1 MPERR
6 EQPADVPLLRE
17 MGEELH
23 RLFLAQE
30 RGRALPG
37 MRSRR
42 GFAAFN
48 ARVIV
53 ALVALL
59 LVAAA
64 VALADGL
71 LSGAPVTPPYR
82 TQPTKDD
89 GAPIG
94 ASATLL
100 ALSVPDPAGGLPWG
114 LRMLSTTRGVGCL
127 QYGRLYDGQLGV
139 LGEDGAFGDDHRFHA
154 LSAQDAVFGSDG
166 CAPLDAGG
174 RLFMAVQSQAVPAS
188 AYPQGCIP
196 RVDHDQGARD
206 PGDPGLALCPIKDGR
221 ALFYGALGPDVE
233 SIAYSL
239 RTHSETVREPGR
251 YRDFTITR
259 SVYAFDGPTVTVPT
273 VGPQGAYLIV
283 AEQLPGAPSDTF
295 GPGAP
300 NGSATLPRGLYQP
313 IRAIT
318 YRDGVVCHIGATLD
332 RDNRGRPCT
341 PIGMVALTRPAPA
354 QVRAPLSARILY
366 DHRDPPLRP
375 EDVVRVSFV
384 ARAPITSAASYY
396 AIAMRFP
403 CRGGSGGSTIDED
416 VPAGRR
422 LTFTLGMSAG
432 PPGSKPCPG
441 VYSGEVLYGDR
452 STHLPFLGGGLVV
465 GRFSVRLP

>member
-6 EQPADVPLLRE
+6 EQPAEVPLLRE

-30 RGRALPG
+30 RGRALSG
-37 MRSRR
+37 TRSRR

-154 LSAQDAVFGSDG
+154 LSPQDAVVGSDG
-166 CAPLDAGG
+166 CGPLDAGG

-196 RVDHDQGARD
+196 RVDHDRE
-206 PGDPGLALCPIKDGR
+206 R
-221 ALFYGALGPDVE
+221 AA
-233 SIAYSL
+233 
-239 RTHSETVREPGR
+239 
-251 YRDFTITR
+251 
-259 SVYAFDGPTVTVPT
+259 
-273 VGPQGAYLIV
+273 
-283 AEQLPGAPSDTF
+283 
-295 GPGAP
+295 
-300 NGSATLPRGLYQP
+300 
-313 IRAIT
+313 RAI
-318 YRDGVVCHIGATLD
+318 R
-332 RDNRGRPCT
+332 
-341 PIGMVALTRPAPA
+341 
-354 QVRAPLSARILY
+354 
-366 DHRDPPLRP
+366 
-375 EDVVRVSFV
+375 E
-384 ARAPITSAASYY
+384 
-396 AIAMRFP
+396 
-403 CRGGSGGSTIDED
+403 
-416 VPAGRR
+416 
-422 LTFTLGMSAG
+422 
-432 PPGSKPCPG
+432 
-441 VYSGEVLYGDR
+441 
-452 STHLPFLGGGLVV
+452 
-465 GRFSVRLP
+465 